1 MKFDEKEDGIEIYF
15 LNNII
20 VDLIG
25 MFVNIRREQIMMEDK
40 IKLDIL

>member
-25 MFVNIRREQIMMEDK
+25 MFVNI
-40 IKLDIL
+40 

>member
-1 MKFDEKEDGIEIYF
+1 MILVEESSLKMKFDEKEDGIEIYF

-25 MFVNIRREQIMMEDK
+25 MFVNIWRE
-40 IKLDIL
+40 